1 MITTIKW
8 YAGIAINRAGQLL
21 NLVEKDEI
29 RLKRAMDFRD
39 ELIKVP
45 NIRFSL
51 TNKEVDDLLFLIQ
64 FLEDQLIK
72 ESQDRL

>member
-21 NLVEKDEI
+21 NLVEEDEI
-29 RLKRAMDFRD
+29 RIKRAMDFRD
-39 ELIKVP
+39 KLIKDP

-51 TNKEVDDLLFLIQ
+51 TNKEVNDLLFLIQ